1 MKKIVSMFIC
11 VIIGMSSAVCS
22 AETLPIEDTAKYLL
36 EAVEN
41 PTVASIGGEWAVIG
55 LTRSG
60 VDIPNEF
67 IETYLNNAKSYVNSK
82 DGVLHSRKYTEY
94 SRVILALTAV
104 GENPE
109 NFQGFDLTMP
119 LYDFDSTV
127 FQGINGAVW
136 ALIALDSKDYGN
148 DIIKKQYVDYILSK
162 EINGGGWALSET
174 STEPEADLTAMTLI
188 ALAEY
193 RENPSVASAVDRGV
207 DVLSRLQTESGGYV
221 SYDTETSESS
231 AQVLTAISTLGI
243 SYKDSRFVKNGKTLM
258 DNLMSYKNADGSFS
272 HTDKSNLMATEQCF
286 YAIVAA
292 KRVEEQQ
299 TSLFD
304 MSDIKNESDFKY
316 ESESALNIPQIQ
328 FNEISFEDTIGHKNQ
343 KQIEE
348 LAKRGIISG
357 HSSEVFAPNDTMT
370 RAEFAA
376 ITVRALGLSANEDTH
391 FADVSSAEW
400 YSQYIA
406 AAYKNGIVNGVS
418 ETEFNPNGTITTE
431 EACVMIERCGRLCGI
446 YLIQDEV
453 SIRNTLAEFVDYKQV
468 SDWAAEGVAYCFQKG
483 ISDRSVIEILPQ
495 SHIKRCTVAEM
506 LYNMLKG
513 ANLI

>member
-1 MKKIVSMFIC
+1 MKKIVSIFIS
-11 VIIGMSSAVCS
+11 VIMGMSSVVCS
-22 AETLPIEDTAKYLL
+22 AEALTIDDTAKYLL
-36 EAVEN
+36 ETVEN
-41 PTVASIGGEWAVIG
+41 PTVASIGGEWTVIG

-60 VDIPNEF
+60 IDVPNKF

-82 DGVLHSRKYTEY
+82 EGVLHSRKYTEY

-104 GENPE
+104 GEKPDD
-109 NFQGFDLTMP
+109 FQGFDLTMP

-148 DIIKKQYVDYILSK
+148 DAVKKQYVDYILSK
-162 EINGGGWALSET
+162 EINGGGWALADA

-188 ALAEY
+188 ALAKYQDNE
-193 RENPSVASAVDRGV
+193 EVASAVDRGV
-207 DVLSRLQTESGGYV
+207 EVLSRLQTESGGYV

-243 SYKDSRFVKNGKTLM
+243 SYKDSRFVKNGKSIM
-258 DNLMSYKNADGSFS
+258 DNIMSYKNADGSFS

-292 KRVEEQQ
+292 KRFEEKE

-304 MSDIKNESDFKY
+304 LSDIHINSEVKE
-316 ESESALNIPQIQ
+316 ESEALLKVPQIQ

-357 HSSEVFAPNDTMT
+357 HSSDVFAPNDTMT

-376 ITVRALGLSANEDTH
+376 ITVRALGLSAKEDTH
-391 FADVSSAEW
+391 FADISSAEW
-400 YSQYIA
+400 YSKYIA
-406 AAYKNGIVNGVS
+406 AAYENGIVNGVS

-431 EACVMIERCGRLCGI
+431 EACVMIERCGKLCGI
-446 YLIQDEV
+446 SLLQDEL

-468 SDWAAEGVAYCFQKG
+468 SDWAAEGVAFCVQKR
-483 ISDRSVIEILPQ
+483 ISDRSAIEILPQ
-495 SHIKRCTVAEM
+495 SPIKRCTVAEM